1 MLKNSFDNFGFLEN
15 IKLSFDFEF
24 LNSLYF
30 WDSKK
35 VEVSAYHKNMFEEC
49 LSFIKNL
56 DWCKSEN
63 EKKCSE
69 IFRLVFFGLNILSEK
84 NCELIENVLVQVVMD
99 LSQQGNF
106 EKVRALYIA
115 AQKEDNKDFCNFF
128 SSVDRLIKR
137 GNNLEVWDPKQVSK
151 EDRNNF
157 LLFYNF
163 ILLNSEWLGIGKKEK
178 VKKFLDL
185 FFCTLNNQCAN
196 GFDHIEAYIFII
208 LLNCAKRRVFKKVE
222 LLVFE
227 SVIKFRCICMGVIKL
242 VELVK
247 QFLGDYV
254 PTENEVDIINRV
266 PIFLLRRYV
275 LLKDSDFEYLIN
287 GFKSFLDQSD
297 LKGFIKLLEN
307 IRKIRCRAILNGTG
321 EMDRID

>member
-1 MLKNSFDNFGFLEN
+1 M
-15 IKLSFDFEF
+15 
-24 LNSLYF
+24 
-30 WDSKK
+30 
-35 VEVSAYHKNMFEEC
+35 
-49 LSFIKNL
+49 
-56 DWCKSEN
+56 
-63 EKKCSE
+63 
-69 IFRLVFFGLNILSEK
+69 
-84 NCELIENVLVQVVMD
+84 
-99 LSQQGNF
+99 
-106 EKVRALYIA
+106 
-115 AQKEDNKDFCNFF
+115 
-128 SSVDRLIKR
+128 
-137 GNNLEVWDPKQVSK
+137 
-151 EDRNNF
+151 
-157 LLFYNF
+157 
-163 ILLNSEWLGIGKKEK
+163 
-178 VKKFLDL
+178 
-185 FFCTLNNQCAN
+185 
-196 GFDHIEAYIFII
+196 
-208 LLNCAKRRVFKKVE
+208 E